1 MWEGLKVFELIYVV
15 RAFKGSVIYCIL
27 GPIQKIVVLSTLY

>member
-27 GPIQKIVVLSTLY
+27 EGLC